1 MTAAEK
7 INLEVIDKTTQYER
21 GRKKICEEGED
32 WTTANGWEKW
42 QERKDSFK
50 GNLSILS
57 QGKRKRVSSSKE
69 RRLRVIKCPRNTK
82 DGRGLRKPR
91 LYTNWSLNL
100 SSSFITNMSLAS
112 YLIHYLGL
120 LKLFLNLSSKSYRIK
135 GMSRNKKPK
144 TKRTIFI
151 KNAIICLLWRIV
163 CLNLLPIVWLD
174 FLFSW
179 YWAVWAAYL
188 F

>member
-7 INLEVIDKTTQYER
+7 INLEVIGKTTQYER
-21 GRKKICEEGED
+21 GCKKICEEGED

-42 QERKDSFK
+42 KERKDRFK
-50 GNLSILS
+50 GNLPILS

-82 DGRGLRKPR
+82 DGRGLRKLR

-120 LKLFLNLSSKSYRIK
+120 LKLSFLICQVKATVSREWVEIKSQKLRE
-135 GMSRNKKPK
+135 
-144 TKRTIFI
+144 
-151 KNAIICLLWRIV
+151 
-163 CLNLLPIVWLD
+163 
-174 FLFSW
+174 LFSLKMPS
-179 YWAVWAAYL
+179 YVSFGEL
-188 F
+188 SV